1 MKKILW
7 KYFAAVFIIS
17 SLLIISGCAEQQ
29 ASDSDTESHTASIV
43 ENSVDEVTTSDITDE
58 NSDISEKSG
67 DSSVYDST
75 YTVDQHGNV
84 RDMMGM
90 LVSQIDPDTYEG
102 SITYIE
108 EDESSEDE
116 TLNSDDFSY
125 SVVDDDIDGNNIVK
139 ITQYNGNETD
149 VVIPDTIDG
158 RPVTIIGENSFKE
171 NLQIKSVTIPD
182 TVKTIE
188 SSAFYHCDNLSS
200 VNFGVNSQLN
210 SLFSDSF
217 AATSIEEFTVPK
229 NCIDVSD
236 PFQMCYNLKK
246 LTILGKETRV
256 YIDMWLPKDCV
267 VYGYEGSVAQNKLY
281 SIYGFTFK
289 VIEE

>member
-1 MKKILW
+1 MKKRVILL
-7 KYFAAVFIIS
+7 FTIAMLFGTSI
-17 SLLIISGCAEQQ
+17 LSGCASGQQ
-29 ASDSDTESHTASIV
+29 ASENSTESHTTSVV
-43 ENSVDEVTTSDITDE
+43 EDSVGEVTIAEKVDESPDVTESHTDT
-58 NSDISEKSG
+58 
-67 DSSVYDST
+67 SVYDNA
-75 YTVDQHGNV
+75 YTVDQYGNV
-84 RDMMGM
+84 RDIFGK

-108 EDESSEDE
+108 EDESSEDDN
-116 TLNSDDFSY
+116 LNSDDFTY
-125 SVVDDDIDGNNIVK
+125 LIVDDEVDGDNIVK
-139 ITQYNGNETD
+139 ITQYNGSETD

-158 RPVTIIGENSFKE
+158 RPVTIIGENAFKE
-171 NLQIKSVTIPD
+171 NIQIKSVSIPD
-182 TVKTIE
+182 SVKTIE

-200 VNFGVNSQLN
+200 VNFGTNSQLN
-210 SLFSDSF
+210 SLFSKSF

-267 VYGYEGSVAQNKLY
+267 VYGYEGSVAQKKLF